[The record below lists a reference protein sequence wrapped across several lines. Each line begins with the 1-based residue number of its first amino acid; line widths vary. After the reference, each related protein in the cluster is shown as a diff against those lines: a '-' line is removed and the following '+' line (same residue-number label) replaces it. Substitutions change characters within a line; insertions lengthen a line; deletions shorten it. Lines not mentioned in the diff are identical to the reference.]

1 MSKYR
6 EEPYLSRTDWVNIQ
20 EAAQAVQRRP
30 NQVRGWVIDG
40 KVVSCKQGRRRLVR
54 LESCQDFVQ
63 RAPNHRP
70 SRHRRNV
77 GPAPVLIPSPAPAPE
92 HSCDLVP
99 IDVGGRELLGAR
111 LDGQELIPLRMLEE
125 LLGMGRG
132 SLRSQIMKSGEY
144 QPGVHLIVLRGS
156 SLGAMRSEG
165 SGNFLLPSW
174 LQKTSQLSCL
184 TPAGVALALMK
195 SRSPVCAEIRN
206 ALSRSG
212 FMREIGAAVI
222 QQDGDRFAA
231 ALTADQLR
239 SQIRAELRAELAAHK
254 QQTEQLVRDV
264 VAVAVREAIAQIVP
278 ALSQPASR
286 GSDHRCTLTASR
298 AATLVSR
305 QLFRPVTESEV
316 HQIAREIEKQE
327 SGGVWGEGLPGYS
340 EQRVPVGR
348 AWPVW
353 FYSPA
358 MVAAVFHALSGGQTF
373 LWRDH

>member
-1 MSKYR
+1 MSNYN
-6 EEPYLSRTDWVNIQ
+6 EAPYLSRTDWVTIP
-20 EAAQAVQRRP
+20 EAARAVQRRP
-30 NQVRGWVIDG
+30 NQVRGWIIDG
-40 KVVSCKQGRRRLVR
+40 KVVSCKQGRRRLVS

-77 GPAPVLIPSPAPAPE
+77 GPAPVVIPAPAPQ
-92 HSCDLVP
+92 HSCDLVQ

-111 LDGQELIPLRMLEE
+111 LDGQELIPLRTLEE

-132 SLRSQIMKSGEY
+132 SLRGQIMQSGEY

-165 SGNFLLPSW
+165 SEDSSLPSW
-174 LQKTSQLSCL
+174 LRKTSQLSCL

-254 QQTEQLVRDV
+254 QQTEQMVRDV

-286 GSDHRCTLTASR
+286 GNDHRCTLTASR

-305 QLFRPVTESEV
+305 QLFRTVTESEV

-358 MVAAVFHALSGGQTF
+358 MVAAVFHALSGGQTY
-373 LWRDH
+373 LWRGQ

>member
-1 MSKYR
+1 
-6 EEPYLSRTDWVNIQ
+6 
-20 EAAQAVQRRP
+20 
-30 NQVRGWVIDG
+30 
-40 KVVSCKQGRRRLVR
+40 
-54 LESCQDFVQ
+54 
-63 RAPNHRP
+63 
-70 SRHRRNV
+70 
-77 GPAPVLIPSPAPAPE
+77 
-92 HSCDLVP
+92 
-99 IDVGGRELLGAR
+99 
-111 LDGQELIPLRMLEE
+111 MLEE
-125 LLGMGRG
+125 LLGMSRG
-132 SLRSQIMKSGEY
+132 SLAYQVKRSSEY
-144 QPGVHLIVLRGS
+144 QPGVHLVALRGNELAS
-156 SLGAMRSEG
+156 VRAEGANNLLG
-165 SGNFLLPSW
+165 PSW

-195 SRSPVCAEIRN
+195 SRSPVCAEIRS
-206 ALSRSG
+206 ALSQSG
-212 FMREIGAAVI
+212 FMQEIGAAVI

-286 GSDHRCTLTASR
+286 GRDHRCTLTAGR
-298 AATLVSR
+298 AAALVSR

>member
-1 MSKYR
+1 VSRYN
-6 EEPYLSRTDWVNIQ
+6 EEPYLSRTDWVNVQ
-20 EAAQAVQRRP
+20 QAAQAVQRRP
-30 NQVRGWVIDG
+30 NQVRGWIIDG
-40 KVVSCKQGRRRLVR
+40 KVVSCKQGRRRLVS

-70 SRHRRNV
+70 SRHRRRT
-77 GPAPVLIPSPAPAPE
+77 GDPAPAPAPQ

-111 LDGQELIPLRMLEE
+111 LDGQELIPLRTLEE

-132 SLRSQIMKSGEY
+132 SLRGQIMQSGEY
-144 QPGVHLIVLRGS
+144 QPGVHMIVLRGS

-165 SGNFLLPSW
+165 SEDSSLPSW
-174 LQKTSQLSCL
+174 LQRTSQLACL

-222 QQDGDRFAA
+222 TQDGDRFAA

-239 SQIRAELRAELAAHK
+239 SQLRAELRADMEAM
-254 QQTEQLVRDV
+254 VRDV

-278 ALSQPASR
+278 ALIQPASR
-286 GSDHRCTLTASR
+286 GRDHSCTLTASK
-298 AATLVSR
+298 AAALVSR

-327 SGGVWGEGLPGYS
+327 SGGLWGEGLPGYS
-340 EQRVPVGR
+340 EQRVPPGR
-348 AWPVW
+348 AYPVW

-358 MVAAVFHALSGGQTF
+358 MAAAVFHALSGGQTF
-373 LWRDH
+373 LWRNH

>member
-1 MSKYR
+1 MSNYNEK
-6 EEPYLSRTDWVNIQ
+6 PYLSRTDWVTIP

-30 NQVRGWVIDG
+30 NQIRGWVIDG
-40 KVVSCKQGRRRLVR
+40 KVVSCKQGRRRLVS

-70 SRHRRNV
+70 SRHRRRS
-77 GPAPVLIPSPAPAPE
+77 GDPAPAPAPQ

-125 LLGMGRG
+125 LLGMSRG
-132 SLRSQIMKSGEY
+132 SLAYQVKRSSEY
-144 QPGVHLIVLRGS
+144 QPGVHLVALRGNELAS
-156 SLGAMRSEG
+156 VRAEGANNLLG
-165 SGNFLLPSW
+165 PSW

-195 SRSPVCAEIRN
+195 SRGPVCAEIRN

-212 FMREIGAAVI
+212 FMQEIGAAVI

-286 GSDHRCTLTASR
+286 GSDHRCTVSAQK
-298 AATLVSR
+298 AACLVSR
-305 QLFRPVTESEV
+305 RLFRRVTEREIHEV
-316 HQIAREIEKQE
+316 AREIEKQE

-340 EQRVPVGR
+340 EQRVPPNQ
-348 AWPVW
+348 AWPIW

-358 MVAAVFHALSGGQTF
+358 MVAAIFHALSGGQTY
-373 LWRDH
+373 LWRQH

>member
-1 MSKYR
+1 MSNYN
-6 EEPYLSRTDWVNIQ
+6 EEPYLSRSDWVTVP
-20 EAAQAVQRRP
+20 EAAEAVQRRP

-40 KVVSCKQGRRRLVR
+40 KVVSCKQGRRRLVS
-54 LESCQDFVQ
+54 LESCRDFVL

-70 SRHRRNV
+70 SRHRRRS
-77 GPAPVLIPSPAPAPE
+77 GDPAPAPAPQ

-125 LLGMGRG
+125 LLGMSRG
-132 SLRSQIMKSGEY
+132 TLAHQIKRSNEY
-144 QPGVHLIVLRGS
+144 QPGVHMVALRGS
-156 SLGAMRSEG
+156 ELASLRAEG
-165 SGNFLLPSW
+165 EDKLSSPSW
-174 LQKTSQLSCL
+174 IQRTSQLSCL

-286 GSDHRCTLTASR
+286 GRDHNCTLTAGR
-298 AATLVSR
+298 AAALVSR
-305 QLFRPVTESEV
+305 QLFRTVTESEV

-340 EQRVPVGR
+340 EQRVPPGR
-348 AWPVW
+348 AYPIW

-358 MVAAVFHALSGGQTF
+358 MAAAIFHALSGGQTF
-373 LWRDH
+373 LWGQY

>member
-1 MSKYR
+1 MSNYN
-6 EEPYLSRTDWVNIQ
+6 EVPYLSRTDWVTIP
-20 EAAQAVQRRP
+20 EAARAVQRRP
-30 NQVRGWVIDG
+30 NQIRGWIIDG
-40 KVVSCKQGRRRLVR
+40 KVVSCKQGRRRLVS

-70 SRHRRNV
+70 SRHRRRS
-77 GPAPVLIPSPAPAPE
+77 GDPAPATAPE
-92 HSCDLVP
+92 HSCDLVQ

-111 LDGQELIPLRMLEE
+111 LDGQELIPLRTLEE

-132 SLRSQIMKSGEY
+132 SLRGQIMQSGEY

-165 SGNFLLPSW
+165 SEDSSLPSW
-174 LQKTSQLSCL
+174 LRKTSQLSCL

-195 SRSPVCAEIRN
+195 SRSPVCAEIRS
-206 ALSRSG
+206 ALSQSG
-212 FMREIGAAVI
+212 FMQEIGAAVI

-305 QLFRPVTESEV
+305 QLFRTVTESEV

-340 EQRVPVGR
+340 EQRVPPGR
-348 AWPVW
+348 AYPIW

-358 MVAAVFHALSGGQTF
+358 MAAAVFHALSGGQTF
-373 LWRDH
+373 LWRQH

>member
-1 MSKYR
+1 MSNYN
-6 EEPYLSRTDWVNIQ
+6 EEPYLSRTDWVTLK
-20 EAAQAVQRRP
+20 EAARAVQRRP
-30 NQVRGWVIDG
+30 TQVRGWIIDG
-40 KVVSCKQGRRRLVR
+40 KVVSCKQGRRRLVS
-54 LESCQDFVQ
+54 LESCRDFVL

-70 SRHRRNV
+70 TRHRRRS
-77 GPAPVLIPSPAPAPE
+77 GDPAPAPAPQ

-111 LDGQELIPLRMLEE
+111 LDGQELIPVRLLEE
-125 LLGMGRG
+125 LLGMSPR
-132 SLRSQIMKSGEY
+132 SLRSQIMQSREY
-144 QPGVHLIVLRGS
+144 RAGVHLVVLRGS
-156 SLGAMRSEG
+156 ELASLRAEG
-165 SGNFLLPSW
+165 DTNFVSPSW
-174 LQKTSQLSCL
+174 IQTTSQLSCL

-206 ALSRSG
+206 ALSRSN
-212 FMREIGAAVI
+212 FMQEIGAAVLT
-222 QQDGDRFAA
+222 QDGDRFAA
-231 ALTADQLR
+231 ALTTDQLR
-239 SQIRAELRAELAAHK
+239 SQLRAELRADMEAM
-254 QQTEQLVRDV
+254 VRDV

-286 GSDHRCTLTASR
+286 GNDHRCTLTASR

-305 QLFRPVTESEV
+305 QLFRTVTESEV

-358 MVAAVFHALSGGQTF
+358 MVAAVFHALSGGQTY
-373 LWRDH
+373 LWRGQ

>member
-1 MSKYR
+1 M
-6 EEPYLSRTDWVNIQ
+6 
-20 EAAQAVQRRP
+20 
-30 NQVRGWVIDG
+30 
-40 KVVSCKQGRRRLVR
+40 
-54 LESCQDFVQ
+54 
-63 RAPNHRP
+63 
-70 SRHRRNV
+70 
-77 GPAPVLIPSPAPAPE
+77 
-92 HSCDLVP
+92 
-99 IDVGGRELLGAR
+99 GAR
-111 LDGQELIPLRMLEE
+111 LDGQELIPLRMLER
-125 LLGMGRG
+125 LLEMGRG
-132 SLRSQIMKSGEY
+132 SLKSQIMQSGEY

-165 SGNFLLPSW
+165 STNSVLPSW
-174 LQKTSQLSCL
+174 LQRTSQLSCL

-206 ALSRSG
+206 ALSRSN

-254 QQTEQLVRDV
+254 QQTEQLVLDV

-286 GSDHRCTLTASR
+286 GSDHRCTVSAQK
-298 AATLVSR
+298 AACLVSR
-305 QLFRPVTESEV
+305 RLFRRVTEREIHEV
-316 HQIAREIEKQE
+316 AREIEKQE

-340 EQRVPVGR
+340 EQRVPPNQ
-348 AWPVW
+348 AWPIW

-358 MVAAVFHALSGGQTF
+358 MVAAIFHALSGGQTF
-373 LWRDH
+373 LWRQH